1 MEKDKSLDKIFHELK
16 ERAKELNCLYEVQEL
31 LNKYDLDI
39 DEICLGIIKAI
50 PPGWQYP
57 DVCKANI
64 FIKGVIYQSED
75 FPETEWVQS
84 SNIVVHD
91 ETIGSVN
98 VYYTEDRPTADEGPF
113 LKEERKLIN
122 TIADQFGLFILHRQL
137 KSIFAEQKK
146 SDDQQ
151 KSEWWV
157 IIDLLKRTDPKLLI
171 RISRRMVNFL
181 FWRGI
186 KEAEKLMEHFSP
198 AYKRGSDITLE
209 INKPYKKQIS
219 SDILVIS
226 NDIFKVA
233 EQHLS
238 KQEILDYIQKWIKED
253 RSSFLVNILEDSGSS
268 LGEIGGAIERFH
280 HLEPQ
285 GLELSTPRE
294 KSLSVAL
301 TRRLLT
307 EQPHFVNIAK
317 RIIEVK
323 DFYHL
328 IERIIFPLGSH
339 GRLGGKSAGLFLA
352 QQILKK
358 GTNKNRLLNQIKIP
372 NTWYITSDGI
382 FNLMNY
388 NDLQDIIEQ
397 KYKDVEQV
405 RREYPYI
412 IQVFKNSLFDPE
424 IIKGLSLALDDFG
437 EVPLIVRSSSLLEDQ
452 MGAAF
457 AGKYKS
463 LFLAN
468 QGTKETRLIE
478 LMDAIAEVYASTFG
492 PDPVEYRAEH
502 SLLDYHEEMGIMIQE
517 VVGKK
522 VGKYFLPAFAG
533 VAFSKNEFRWSS
545 RIQRE
550 DGLVRLVLGLGTR
563 AVDRLSDDYPV
574 LIAPGQP
581 ALRVNV
587 TLEEIIRY
595 SPRKIDVIN
604 LETRT
609 FETIE
614 IRSLLENFGD
624 EYPQISKLISI
635 VDHEHLKKARA
646 IGTDFKKNEFVVTFD
661 GLVTETQ
668 FVKKVIAILNELEKT
683 YGNPIDIEFAH
694 DGEDFYLLQCRSQ
707 SYSED
712 SQPAFIP
719 ANLPNEKIIFSAH
732 RYITNG
738 KISDISNI
746 VYVDPQSY
754 SELTNQRDMLA
765 VGEAIGKLNKVLPR
779 RKFILIGPG
788 RWGSRGDIKLGV
800 NVSYSEINN
809 SAMLIEIARKQK
821 DYVPDLS
828 FGTHFFQDLVEARIR
843 YLPLYPDDEGNVFN
857 EEFLINSKNIL
868 PKILPEFKFLSGVI
882 KVIDVP
888 KTADGATLEILMNA
902 SSDEAVAIFSDYNE
916 TK

>member
-31 LNKYDLDI
+31 LNRYDLDI
-39 DEICLGIIKAI
+39 EEICKGIIKAI

-57 DVCKANI
+57 DVCKADI
-64 FIKGVIYQSED
+64 IIKGVKYQNEE
-75 FPETEWVQS
+75 FLETEWSQS
-84 SNIVVHD
+84 ANISVHD
-91 ETIGSVN
+91 EIIGSIN
-98 VYYTEDRPTADEGPF
+98 VYYTEERPIADEGPF
-113 LKEERKLIN
+113 LKEERKLID

-137 KSIFAEQKK
+137 KTIFEEQKK
-146 SDDQQ
+146 LDNKQ

-181 FWRGI
+181 FWRGV

-198 AYKRGSDITLE
+198 AYKRGSDVTVE

-233 EQHLS
+233 ERHLS
-238 KQEILDYIQKWIKED
+238 KQEILEYIQKWIKED
-253 RSSFLVNILEDSGSS
+253 RSSFLVNILEDSSSS

-280 HLEPQ
+280 HLEPH

-294 KSLSVAL
+294 KSLRVAL

-323 DFYHL
+323 DFYNL
-328 IERIIFPLGSH
+328 IEKIIFPLGSH
-339 GRLGGKSAGLFLA
+339 GKLGGKSAGLFLA
-352 QQILKK
+352 HQILKRSSDE
-358 GTNKNRLLNQIKIP
+358 NKLLDLVKIP

-388 NDLQDIIEQ
+388 NDLQDVIEQ
-397 KYKDVEQV
+397 KYKEIEQV
-405 RREYPYI
+405 RQEYPYI

-468 QGTKETRLIE
+468 QGAKEARLIE

-545 RIQRE
+545 RIKRE

-587 TLEEIIRY
+587 TLDEVIRY
-595 SPRKIDVIN
+595 SPKKIDVIN
-604 LETRT
+604 LETHT

-614 IRSLLENFGD
+614 IKTLLENYGN

-635 VDHEHLKKARA
+635 PDHDHLKKARA
-646 IGTDFKKNEFVVTFD
+646 IGTDFKKDEFIVTFD
-661 GLVTETQ
+661 GLVSDTQ
-668 FVKKVIAILNELEKT
+668 FVKKVIAILNELERT

-694 DGEDFYLLQCRSQ
+694 DGDDFYLLQCRSQ

-712 SQPAFIP
+712 SQPVFIP
-719 ANLPNEKIIFSAH
+719 VNLRDEKIIFSAH

-738 KISDISNI
+738 KISDISHI

-754 SELTNQRDMLA
+754 SELTNQQDMLA
-765 VGEAIGKLNKVLPR
+765 VGEAIGKLNKILPK

-800 NVSYSEINN
+800 NVTYSEINN
-809 SAMLIEIARKQK
+809 TAMLIEVARKQK

-843 YLPLYPDDEGNVFN
+843 YLPLYPDDKGNIFN
-857 EEFLINSKNIL
+857 EDFLLKSKNIL
-868 PKILPEFKFLSGVI
+868 QKLLPEFKFLNNVI
-882 KVIDVP
+882 KVIEVP
-888 KTADGATLEILMNA
+888 KNTAGATLEILMNA
-902 SSDEAVAIFSDYNE
+902 TNDEAVAVLSDFNE
-916 TK
+916 T

>member
-39 DEICLGIIKAI
+39 DEICKGIIEAI

-64 FIKGVIYQSED
+64 FIKGIKYQSED
-75 FPETEWVQS
+75 FPETEWMQN
-84 SNIVVHD
+84 SNIIVHD

-98 VYYTEDRPTADEGPF
+98 VYYTEERPEADEGPF
-113 LKEERKLIN
+113 LKEERKLID

-137 KSIFAEQKK
+137 KSIFEEQKK
-146 SDDQQ
+146 LDYQQ

-198 AYKRGSDITLE
+198 AYKRGSDITVE

-233 EQHLS
+233 EQHLT
-238 KQEILDYIQKWIKED
+238 KQEILEYIQKWIKED
-253 RSSFLVNILEDSGSS
+253 RSSFLVNILEDSSSS
-268 LGEIGGAIERFH
+268 LGEISGAIERFH
-280 HLEPQ
+280 HLEPH

-294 KSLSVAL
+294 KSLRVAL

-339 GRLGGKSAGLFLA
+339 GRLGGKSSGLFLA
-352 QQILKK
+352 KQILEK
-358 GTNKNRLLNQIKIP
+358 GANENKLLDQIKTP

-405 RREYPYI
+405 RQEYPYI

-468 QGTKETRLIE
+468 QGDKEARLIE

-502 SLLDYHEEMGIMIQE
+502 GLLDYHEEMGIMIQE

-522 VGKYFLPAFAG
+522 IGKYFLPAFAG
-533 VAFSKNEFRWSS
+533 VAFSKNDFRWSA
-545 RIQRE
+545 RIKRE
-550 DGLVRLVLGLGTR
+550 DGLVRLVPGLGTR

-581 ALRVNV
+581 NLGVNV
-587 TLEEIIRY
+587 TMEEIIRY
-595 SPRKIDVIN
+595 SPKKIDVIN
-604 LETRT
+604 LETNT

-614 IRSLLENFGD
+614 IRALLENYGS
-624 EYPQISKLISI
+624 EYPLISKLISI
-635 VDHEHLKKARA
+635 LDNDHLKKARA
-646 IGTDFKKNEFVVTFD
+646 IGTDFIKNDFVVTFN

-668 FVKKVIAILNELEKT
+668 FVKKVITILNELEKT
-683 YGNPIDIEFAH
+683 YGSPVDIEFAH

-712 SQPAFIP
+712 SQPVFIP
-719 ANLPNEKIIFSAH
+719 ANLPAEKIIFSAH

-738 KISDISNI
+738 MISNI
-746 VYVDPQSY
+746 SHVVFVDPQSY

-765 VGEAIGKLNKVLPR
+765 VGEAIGKLNKILPR
-779 RKFILIGPG
+779 RQFILIGPG

-809 SAMLIEIARKQK
+809 TAMLIEVARKQK
-821 DYVPDLS
+821 DYIPDLS

-843 YLPLYPDDEGNVFN
+843 YLPLYPDDEGNIFN
-857 EEFLINSKNIL
+857 EEFLMKSKNIL

-888 KTADGATLEILMNA
+888 KSSKEAKLEILMNA
-902 SSDEAVAIFSDYNE
+902 SIDEAVAILSDYNK

>member
-64 FIKGVIYQSED
+64 FIKGVKYQSED

-238 KQEILDYIQKWIKED
+238 KQEILEYIQKWIKED

>member
-39 DEICLGIIKAI
+39 DEVCRGIIKAI

-57 DVCKANI
+57 NVCKANI
-64 FIKGVIYQSED
+64 FIRGVKYQSED
-75 FPETEWVQS
+75 FPETKWVQS
-84 SNIVVHD
+84 ANIIVHD

-98 VYYTEDRPTADEGPF
+98 VYYTEERPTADEGPF
-113 LKEERKLIN
+113 LKEERKLID

-137 KSIFAEQKK
+137 KSIFEEQKK
-146 SDDQQ
+146 LDNQQ

-198 AYKRGSDITLE
+198 AYKRGSDITVE

-238 KQEILDYIQKWIKED
+238 KQEILEYIQKWIKED
-253 RSSFLVNILEDSGSS
+253 RSSFLVNILEDSSSS
-268 LGEIGGAIERFH
+268 LGEISGAIERFH
-280 HLEPQ
+280 HLEPH

-294 KSLSVAL
+294 KSLRVAL

-358 GTNKNRLLNQIKIP
+358 GAKENKLLDQIIIP

-405 RREYPYI
+405 RQEYPYI

-424 IIKGLSLALDDFG
+424 IIKGLSVALDDFG

-468 QGTKETRLIE
+468 QGDKETRLIE

-502 SLLDYHEEMGIMIQE
+502 GLLDYHEEMGIMIQK

-522 VGKYFLPAFAG
+522 IGKYFLPAFAG
-533 VAFSKNEFRWSS
+533 VAFSKNEFRWSA
-545 RIQRE
+545 RIKRE
-550 DGLVRLVLGLGTR
+550 DGLVRLVPGLGTR

-581 ALRVNV
+581 ALGVNV
-587 TLEEIIRY
+587 TIDEIIRY
-595 SPRKIDVIN
+595 SPKKIDVIN
-604 LETRT
+604 LETNT

-614 IRSLLENFGD
+614 IKALLENYGG

-635 VDHEHLKKARA
+635 LDNDHLKKARA
-646 IGTDFKKNEFVVTFD
+646 LGTDFKKNDFVVTFN
-661 GLVTETQ
+661 GLVAETQ

-683 YGNPIDIEFAH
+683 YGNPVDIEFAH

-712 SQPAFIP
+712 SQPVFIP
-719 ANLPNEKIIFSAH
+719 ANLPTEKIVFSAH

-754 SELTNQRDMLA
+754 SELTNHRNMLA

-809 SAMLIEIARKQK
+809 TAMLIEVARKQK
-821 DYVPDLS
+821 DYIPDLS

-843 YLPLYPDDEGNVFN
+843 YLPLYPDDEGNIFN
-857 EEFLINSKNIL
+857 EEFLMNSKNIL
-868 PKILPEFKFLSGVI
+868 PKILPEFKFLSSVI

-888 KTADGATLEILMNA
+888 KNSKGATLEILMNA
-902 SSDEAVAIFSDYNE
+902 SSDEAVAILSDYNE

>member
-64 FIKGVIYQSED
+64 FIKGVKYQSED

-238 KQEILDYIQKWIKED
+238 KQEILEDIQKWIKED

-358 GTNKNRLLNQIKIP
+358 GANKNKLLNQIKIP

-405 RREYPYI
+405 RQEYPYI
-412 IQVFKNSLFDPE
+412 TQVFKNSLFDPE

-843 YLPLYPDDEGNVFN
+843 YLPLYPDDEGNIFN

-902 SSDEAVAIFSDYNE
+902 SSDEAVAILSDYNE

>member
-1 MEKDKSLDKIFHELK
+1 
-16 ERAKELNCLYEVQEL
+16 
-31 LNKYDLDI
+31 
-39 DEICLGIIKAI
+39 
-50 PPGWQYP
+50 
-57 DVCKANI
+57 
-64 FIKGVIYQSED
+64 
-75 FPETEWVQS
+75 
-84 SNIVVHD
+84 
-91 ETIGSVN
+91 
-98 VYYTEDRPTADEGPF
+98 
-113 LKEERKLIN
+113 
-122 TIADQFGLFILHRQL
+122 
-137 KSIFAEQKK
+137 
-146 SDDQQ
+146 
-151 KSEWWV
+151 
-157 IIDLLKRTDPKLLI
+157 
-171 RISRRMVNFL
+171 
-181 FWRGI
+181 
-186 KEAEKLMEHFSP
+186 
-198 AYKRGSDITLE
+198 
-209 INKPYKKQIS
+209 
-219 SDILVIS
+219 
-226 NDIFKVA
+226 
-233 EQHLS
+233 
-238 KQEILDYIQKWIKED
+238 
-253 RSSFLVNILEDSGSS
+253 
-268 LGEIGGAIERFH
+268 
-280 HLEPQ
+280 
-285 GLELSTPRE
+285 
-294 KSLSVAL
+294 
-301 TRRLLT
+301 
-307 EQPHFVNIAK
+307 
-317 RIIEVK
+317 
-323 DFYHL
+323 
-328 IERIIFPLGSH
+328 
-339 GRLGGKSAGLFLA
+339 
-352 QQILKK
+352 
-358 GTNKNRLLNQIKIP
+358 
-372 NTWYITSDGI
+372 
-382 FNLMNY
+382 
-388 NDLQDIIEQ
+388 
-397 KYKDVEQV
+397 
-405 RREYPYI
+405 
-412 IQVFKNSLFDPE
+412 
-424 IIKGLSLALDDFG
+424 
-437 EVPLIVRSSSLLEDQ
+437 
-452 MGAAF
+452 
-457 AGKYKS
+457 
-463 LFLAN
+463 
-468 QGTKETRLIE
+468 
-478 LMDAIAEVYASTFG
+478 
-492 PDPVEYRAEH
+492 
-502 SLLDYHEEMGIMIQE
+502 MIQE

-694 DGEDFYLLQCRSQ
+694 DGKDFYLLQCRSQ

-719 ANLPNEKIIFSAH
+719 ANLQNEKIIFSAH

-843 YLPLYPDDEGNVFN
+843 YLPLYPDDEGNIFN

-902 SSDEAVAIFSDYNE
+902 SSDEAVAILSDYNE